1 MKTLLIR
8 RGERLDIRAIAGAAD
23 ENGRDRCAT
32 LVFFQEHAKLRP
44 KEFDRLSALLQRVA
58 NDGPPN
64 DTDKFKELKGEDG
77 LCEFKTSGGL
87 RLLCFWDEGSLIVT
101 THGYLKDKQKA
112 PKRELQR
119 AQKLRSDYF
128 ADKQRGEL
136 HHAEPRKQTHRNL
149 RFF

>member
-8 RGERLDIRAIAGAAD
+8 RGERLAIRAIAGTAD

-32 LVFFQEHAKLRP
+32 LAFFQEHARLRP
-44 KEFDRLSALLQRVA
+44 KEFDKLSALLQRVA

-77 LCEFKTSGGL
+77 ICEFKTSGGL
-87 RLLCFWDEGSLIVT
+87 RLLCFWDDGNLIVT

-112 PKRELQR
+112 PKRELER
-119 AQKLRSDYF
+119 AQKLRSNYF
-128 ADKQRGEL
+128 AAKKSGDL
-136 HHAEPRKQTHRNL
+136 NHAEPPTQTRRNV
-149 RFF
+149 